1 MESKRK
7 LKLLDIFCIASG
19 AMISSGLFVLPVLAY
34 KYSGPA
40 VILAYFLAGLL
51 FIPSIL
57 SKAELLTAMPK
68 TGGVYFFIARSF
80 GPFLGIFGGLAA
92 WFSLGLKSA
101 FALIGI
107 GTFLEYFVPEVS
119 YFQIKLV
126 AAYFCVVFMIIN
138 FYSVKLSARIQN
150 GMVFFLF
157 LACIAYI
164 IFGLN
169 RSDSQNFI
177 PFLPH
182 GMKPF
187 LPVVGLVFISYGGI
201 TKVASIA
208 EETENPSKT
217 IPLGMGLSFIA
228 VQTLYVLC
236 VAATIGILSPG
247 QLTSTLTPLTHGA
260 LKIGGLAF
268 CIVMSLA
275 ALTAFFSTANAG
287 ILSSSRVP
295 YAMAK
300 DDLLPNRFSLVS
312 KKTRTPYFSIIITG
326 LFMLSLILFLD
337 LENLVKTASSLQII
351 LFMLANLSVIIM
363 RESKM
368 INYRP
373 TFRTPLYPWIQIFAI
388 IAYGFLIFEMGRIPL
403 IISFSFVG
411 ISLAWFL
418 FSARKLKRQ
427 SALLHLVERIT
438 AKELVDTTLE
448 EELRTIL
455 HKRDN
460 IIKDRFDHLIEECP
474 VLNIK
479 ERMTRDEFFEY
490 ISKILS
496 GPLGFSPEKIKQLL
510 IKREEE
516 SHTVIEKGLAI
527 PHIIVPGQNKF
538 EIVVVRATEGIVFSP
553 DEEPVHVMFVLAGS
567 QDERNFHLRA
577 LMSIAHIVR
586 EHNFYSYFMRAK
598 NEEVLRLL
606 ILSSARERILKP
618 FAIPKKPKKKT

>member
-1 MESKRK
+1 METRRK

-19 AMISSGLFVLPVLAY
+19 AMISSGLFVLPALAY
-34 KYSGPA
+34 KYTGPSA
-40 VILAYFLAGLL
+40 IIAYFIAGLL

-80 GPFLGIFGGLAA
+80 GPFLGIFGGLSA

-101 FALIGI
+101 FALVGI
-107 GTFLEYFVPEVS
+107 GTFLEYFFPEVS

-138 FYSVKLSARIQN
+138 FYSVRLSSRIQN
-150 GMVFFLF
+150 GMVFFLL
-157 LACIAYI
+157 LACIGYI
-164 IFGLN
+164 IFGLQ
-169 RSDSQNFI
+169 RADSHNFI
-177 PFLPH
+177 PFLPY
-182 GMKPF
+182 GTKP
-187 LPVVGLVFISYGGI
+187 LLSVIGLVFISYGGL

-217 IPLGMGLSFIA
+217 IPLGMFLSFLV
-228 VQTLYVLC
+228 VQTIYVLC
-236 VAATIGILSPG
+236 VTAVIGILSPNE
-247 QLTSTLTPLTHGA
+247 LTATLTPVTNSA
-260 LKIGGLAF
+260 LKAGGLVF
-268 CIVMSLA
+268 CVIMSLA

-300 DDLLPNRFSLVS
+300 DDLLPSRFSLLS
-312 KKTRTPYFSIIITG
+312 KKTNTPYFSIIITG

-337 LENLVKTASSLQII
+337 LENLVKTASALQII

-373 TFRTPLYPWIQIFAI
+373 TFRAPLYPWIQILAI
-388 IAYGFLIFEMGRIPL
+388 IAYSFLIFEMGKVAL
-403 IISFSFVG
+403 TISFSFVG

-418 FSARKLKRQ
+418 FSARKLKLQ

-438 AKELVDTTLE
+438 ARELVDTTLE

-460 IIKDRFDHLIEECP
+460 IIKDRFDHLIETCP
-474 VLNIK
+474 VLDIK
-479 ERMTRDEFFEY
+479 EKMTRDEFFDY

-496 GPLGFSPEKIKQLL
+496 EPLGVATEKIKKLL

-516 SHTVIEKGLAI
+516 SHTVIDKGLAI
-527 PHIIVPGQNKF
+527 PHIIVPGQGKF
-538 EIVVVRATEGIVFSP
+538 EIAVIRAKEGIIFSP

-586 EHNFYSYFMRAK
+586 EHNFYSYFIRAR

-606 ILSSARERILKP
+606 ILSSARERTLKP
-618 FAIPKKPKKKT
+618 FAISKKPKSKI